1 MSEDDTATAA
11 LLEFLN
17 ATETEITSAK
27 RLIIQAK
34 NISQEQTWNP
44 HTIRRQQAQGEARP
58 YEKSEDLENADHRL
72 LIEDLNRHNGNLTQH
87 DYFCWLFTKGTT
99 VGRKKR

>member
-1 MSEDDTATAA
+1 VSGDDAATAA

-17 ATETEITSAK
+17 ATETEIASAE

-58 YEKSEDLENADHRL
+58 YEKSEDLENPDHRL
-72 LIEDLNRHNGNLTQH
+72 LIENVNRHNGNITQH
-87 DYFCWLFTKGTT
+87 DYFVLFTNGTT